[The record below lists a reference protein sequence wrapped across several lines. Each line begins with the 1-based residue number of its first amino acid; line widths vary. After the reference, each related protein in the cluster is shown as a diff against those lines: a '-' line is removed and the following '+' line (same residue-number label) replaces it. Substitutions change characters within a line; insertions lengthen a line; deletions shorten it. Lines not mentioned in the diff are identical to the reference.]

1 MFQKYYCTMLKYI
14 TIAFALILAMLDF
27 FAYRRLLKYKV
38 RKSISR
44 TFATVVITA
53 NIIPLSVPL
62 FMFIFNN
69 ENNGT
74 LMMKISMVLLT
85 VFITLTLC
93 RLILYIFWLP
103 SRKKIWLYWGRVVS
117 FIAFIMLTYGIF
129 VTRTSYRINEV
140 ELSFENLPSSFNGYR
155 IAFISD
161 IHVGSMYNPEH
172 ELERLAEKIYD
183 TEADILLFGGDLVNL
198 HHSELTKPVLEKL
211 SFMKGKE
218 GTLAVL
224 GNHDTGAYL
233 KDSVTTPRHINKKL
247 VEEKLNTIGWI
258 VLRDSTSFVY
268 RDNDSIAITGIDY
281 TDKLLKFKHNMDNIK
296 DYDVSHIYSA
306 IDDSVFNITISHLPQ
321 LWYELCD
328 NGYSDLT
335 LSGHIHAMQFKYEL
349 FGFILSPAAFMYDEW
364 SGVYE
369 RKNGKLYI
377 NDGVGTVGFFAR
389 FGADPEITV
398 ITLSN

>member
-1 MFQKYYCTMLKYI
+1 MLYIFLFQKYYCTMLKYI
-14 TIAFALILAMLDF
+14 TVAFALILAMLDF

-85 VFITLTLC
+85 VFVALTLC

-103 SRKKIWLYWGRVVS
+103 SRKKIWLYWGGVVS

-233 KDSVTTPRHINKKL
+233 KDSVITPRNINKKL
-247 VEEKLNTIGWI
+247 VEEKLNTIGWT
-258 VLRDSTSFVY
+258 VLRDSTLFLY

-281 TDKLLKFKHNMDNIK
+281 TDELLKFKHNMK
-296 DYDVSHIYSA
+296 
-306 IDDSVFNITISHLPQ
+306 
-321 LWYELCD
+321 
-328 NGYSDLT
+328 
-335 LSGHIHAMQFKYEL
+335 K
-349 FGFILSPAAFMYDEW
+349 GFYL
-364 SGVYE
+364 
-369 RKNGKLYI
+369 L
-377 NDGVGTVGFFAR
+377 
-389 FGADPEITV
+389 
-398 ITLSN
+398 